1 MIFQGCNMNLQPELG
16 RVISAFPISFK
27 NLFFNQL
34 NHLINYSPTI
44 GLMGKTGAGKSS
56 LINALFQFQLSP
68 VSDVSGCT
76 RQTQRFSM
84 SMNNHVLTFVDL
96 PGVGENLERDKEYH
110 QLYRNLLP
118 ELDLIIWVLKADDRA
133 WSSDEQC
140 YRFLTEQCGYQSE
153 RFLFVLNQ
161 ADKIEPCRQWDEHNH
176 QPSLEQV
183 ANLELKQQ
191 AVITA
196 FKPHHPVMMVSAAEG
211 YQLTALA
218 EQLIQVLPAEASS
231 GVARQLNNTYRTQ
244 SVETSARND
253 FGQCI
258 SDIVD
263 TLIDIIPLPPLIKS
277 TIDTVKNSIVSVA
290 KSLWSLFF

>member
-1 MIFQGCNMNLQPELG
+1 MNKLENH
-16 RVISAFPISFK
+16 F
-27 NLFFNQL
+27 LFLPKGAKDVFLSHL
-34 NHLINYSPTI
+34 NKLINYSPTI

-56 LINALFQFQLSP
+56 LINALFQSTLSP

-76 RQTQRFSM
+76 RQAQRFSM
-84 SMNNHVLTFVDL
+84 VMNNHTLTFVDL
-96 PGVGENLERDKEYH
+96 PGVGESLERDREYH

-140 YRFLTEQCGYQSE
+140 YRFLTKQCGYQSE

-161 ADKIEPCRQWDEHNH
+161 ADKIEPCRQWDELYH
-176 QPSLEQV
+176 QPSREQV

-196 FKPHHPVMMVSAAEG
+196 FKPHHPVMTVSAAEG
-211 YQLTALA
+211 FQLTELA
-218 EQLIQVLPAEASS
+218 EQLIQALPAKASS

-244 SVETSARND
+244 SVEDSACNN
-253 FGQCI
+253 FGQCV

-263 TLIDIIPLPPLIKS
+263 TIINIIPLPPLIKH
-277 TIDTVKNSIVSVA
+277 TISTVKNSIVSVA

>member
-1 MIFQGCNMNLQPELG
+1 MNQHIELEKALA
-16 RVISAFPISFK
+16 AFPFSFK
-27 NLFFNQL
+27 TSFFNQL
-34 NHLINYSPTI
+34 SQLINYSPTI

-56 LINALFQFQLSP
+56 LINALFQSQLSP
-68 VSDVSGCT
+68 ASNVSGCT
-76 RQTQRFSM
+76 RQAQRFSM
-84 SMNNHVLTFVDL
+84 TMNNHTLTFVDL
-96 PGVGENLERDKEYH
+96 PGVGESLERDREYH

-176 QPSLEQV
+176 QPSAEQT
-183 ANLELKQQ
+183 ANLLLKQK

-196 FKPHHPVMMVSAAEG
+196 FKLHHPVMTVSAVEN
-211 YQLTALA
+211 YQLTELTA
-218 EQLIQVLPAEASS
+218 QLIQALPAQASS
-231 GVARQLNNTYRTQ
+231 GVVRQLNNTYRTQ
-244 SVETSARND
+244 SVENSARND
-253 FGQCI
+253 FGQCV
-258 SDIVD
+258 SDAID
-263 TLIDIIPLPPLIKS
+263 TIIDIIPLPPLIKH
-277 TIDTVKNSIVSVA
+277 TIRTVKSSIVSVA

>member
-1 MIFQGCNMNLQPELG
+1 MSQHSHFKPLLSALPHSFQT
-16 RVISAFPISFK
+16 S
-27 NLFFNQL
+27 FFNQL

-44 GLMGKTGAGKSS
+44 GLMGKTGVGKSS
-56 LINALFQFQLSP
+56 LINALFQSSLSP

-76 RQTQRFSM
+76 RHAQRFSM
-84 SMNNHVLTFVDL
+84 TMNNHTLTFIDL
-96 PGVGENLERDKEYH
+96 PGVGESLERDKEYH

-140 YRFLTEQCGYQSE
+140 YHFLTEQCGYQPN

-161 ADKIEPCRQWDEHNH
+161 ADKIEPCRQWDELYH
-176 QPSLEQV
+176 QPSHEQA
-183 ANLELKQQ
+183 ANLELKQH

-196 FKPHHPVMMVSAAEG
+196 FKPHHPVMAVSAVEN
-211 YQLTALA
+211 YQLTELA
-218 EQLIQVLPAEASS
+218 EQLIQALPAQASS
-231 GVARQLNNTYRTQ
+231 GVARQLSSTYRTQ
-244 SVETSARND
+244 FVETSARND
-253 FGQCI
+253 FGQCV

-263 TLIDIIPLPPLIKS
+263 TIIDIIPLPTLIKH
-277 TIDTVKNSIVSVA
+277 TISTVKNSIVSVA

>member
-1 MIFQGCNMNLQPELG
+1 MPQNTHFKLPLSALPHSFQT
-16 RVISAFPISFK
+16 S
-27 NLFFNQL
+27 FFNQL

-56 LINALFQFQLSP
+56 LINALFQSSLSP

-76 RQTQRFSM
+76 RHTQRFSM
-84 SMNNHVLTFVDL
+84 TMNNYTLTFVDL
-96 PGVGENLERDKEYH
+96 PGVGESIERDREYH

-140 YRFLTEQCGYQSE
+140 YRFLTEQCGNQPKQ
-153 RFLFVLNQ
+153 FLFVLNQ
-161 ADKIEPCRQWDEHNH
+161 ADKIEPCRQWDEVCQ
-176 QPSLEQV
+176 QPSPEQAV
-183 ANLELKQQ
+183 NLALKQQ

-196 FKPHHPVMMVSAAEG
+196 FKPHHPVMTVSAIEN
-211 YQLTALA
+211 YQLTELA
-218 EQLIQVLPAEASS
+218 EQLIQALPAKASS
-231 GVARQLNNTYRTQ
+231 GVARQLSTTYRTQ
-244 SVETSARND
+244 PVETSARND
-253 FGQCI
+253 FGQCV

-263 TLIDIIPLPPLIKS
+263 TLIDILPLPVLIKS
-277 TIDTVKNSIVSVA
+277 SIGTVKNSIVSVA

>member
-1 MIFQGCNMNLQPELG
+1 MNKLENH
-16 RVISAFPISFK
+16 F
-27 NLFFNQL
+27 LFLPKGTKDVFLSHL
-34 NHLINYSPTI
+34 NKLINYSPTI

-56 LINALFQFQLSP
+56 LINALFQSQLSP
-68 VSDVSGCT
+68 VSNVSGCT
-76 RQTQRFSM
+76 RQAQRFSITM
-84 SMNNHVLTFVDL
+84 SNHTLSFVDL
-96 PGVGENLERDKEYH
+96 PGVGESIERDKEYH

-140 YRFLTEQCGYQSE
+140 YRFLTEQCGYQPK

-161 ADKIEPCRQWDEHNH
+161 ADKIEPCREWNEHNN
-176 QPSLEQV
+176 QPSPEQA

-191 AVITA
+191 AVITT
-196 FKPHHPVMMVSAAEG
+196 FKPHHPVMTVSAAEG
-211 YQLTALA
+211 FQLTELA
-218 EQLIQVLPAEASS
+218 EQLIQALPAKASS

-244 SVETSARND
+244 SVEDSARND
-253 FGQCI
+253 FGQCV

-263 TLIDIIPLPPLIKS
+263 TLIDILPLPVLIKS
-277 TIDTVKNSIVSVA
+277 TIGTVKNSIVSVA

>member
-1 MIFQGCNMNLQPELG
+1 MHQNSHFKPLLSALPHSFQT
-16 RVISAFPISFK
+16 S
-27 NLFFNQL
+27 FFNQL

-56 LINALFQFQLSP
+56 LINALFQSTLSP

-76 RQTQRFSM
+76 RQAQRASM
-84 SMNNHVLTFVDL
+84 TMNNHTLTFIDL
-96 PGVGENLERDKEYH
+96 PGVGESLERDREYH

-140 YRFLTEQCGYQSE
+140 YRFLTEQCGYQPN

-161 ADKIEPCRQWDEHNH
+161 TDKIEPCRQWDEHKH
-176 QPSLEQV
+176 QPSPEQT
-183 ANLELKQQ
+183 ANLELKLQ
-191 AVITA
+191 AVIAA
-196 FKPHHPVMMVSAAEG
+196 FKPHHSVMTVSAVEN
-211 YQLTALA
+211 YQLTELA
-218 EQLIQVLPAEASS
+218 EQLIQALPAEASS

-253 FGQCI
+253 FGQCV

-263 TLIDIIPLPPLIKS
+263 TLIDILPLPVLIKS
-277 TIDTVKNSIVSVA
+277 TIATVKNSIVSVA

>member
-1 MIFQGCNMNLQPELG
+1 MPQH
-16 RVISAFPISFK
+16 SHFK
-27 NLFFNQL
+27 NLLSALPHSFQTSFFNQL

-56 LINALFQFQLSP
+56 LINALFQSSLSP
-68 VSDVSGCT
+68 VSNVSGCT
-76 RQTQRFSM
+76 RQAQRFSM
-84 SMNNHVLTFVDL
+84 TMNNHTLTLIDL
-96 PGVGENLERDKEYH
+96 PGVGESLERDKEYH

-140 YRFLTEQCGYQSE
+140 YRFLTEQCGYQPS

-196 FKPHHPVMMVSAAEG
+196 FKPHHPVMTVSAVEN
-211 YQLTALA
+211 YQLTELA
-218 EQLIQVLPAEASS
+218 EQLIQALPAQASS
-231 GVARQLNNTYRTQ
+231 GVARQLSSTYRTQ
-244 SVETSARND
+244 PVETSARND
-253 FGQCI
+253 FGQCV

-263 TLIDIIPLPPLIKS
+263 TLINIIPLPPLIRS
-277 TIDTVKNSIVSVA
+277 TVSTVKNSIVSVA

>member
-1 MIFQGCNMNLQPELG
+1 
-16 RVISAFPISFK
+16 
-27 NLFFNQL
+27 
-34 NHLINYSPTI
+34 
-44 GLMGKTGAGKSS
+44 MGKTGAGKSS
-56 LINALFQFQLSP
+56 LINALFQSTLST

-76 RQTQRFSM
+76 RHAQRFNMTINS
-84 SMNNHVLTFVDL
+84 HTLTFIDL
-96 PGVGENLERDKEYH
+96 PGVGESLERDKEYH

-161 ADKIEPCRQWDEHNH
+161 ADKIEPCRQWDEQCH
-176 QPSLEQV
+176 QPSPEQAV
-183 ANLELKQQ
+183 NLELKQQ

-196 FKPHHPVMMVSAAEG
+196 FKPHHPVMTVSAAEG
-211 YQLTALA
+211 FQLTKLA
-218 EQLIQVLPAEASS
+218 ELLIQALPAKASS

-244 SVETSARND
+244 SVEGSARND
-253 FGQCI
+253 FGQCV

-263 TLIDIIPLPPLIKS
+263 TLIDILPLPVLIKS
-277 TIDTVKNSIVSVA
+277 TIGTVKNSIVSVA
-290 KSLWSLFF
+290 KSLWNLFF

>member
-1 MIFQGCNMNLQPELG
+1 MAQHSQFKMIL
-16 RVISAFPISFK
+16 SAFPHPFQTSFFK
-27 NLFFNQL
+27 QL
-34 NHLINYSPTI
+34 NNLISYSPTV

-56 LINALFQFQLSP
+56 LINALFQSALSP
-68 VSDVSGCT
+68 VSNVSGCT
-76 RQTQRFSM
+76 RQAQRFNM
-84 SMNNHVLTFVDL
+84 TMNNHTLTFVDL
-96 PGVGENLERDKEYH
+96 PGVGESLERDREYH

-140 YRFLTEQCGYQSE
+140 YRFLTEQCGYQPS

-176 QPSLEQV
+176 QPSLEQL

-196 FKPHHPVMMVSAAEG
+196 FKPHHPVMTVSAVEN
-211 YQLTALA
+211 YQLTELA
-218 EQLIQVLPAEASS
+218 EQLIQALPAQASS
-231 GVARQLNNTYRTQ
+231 GVARQLNSAYRTQ
-244 SVETSARND
+244 SVENSARND
-253 FGQCI
+253 FGQCV
-258 SDIVD
+258 SDIID
-263 TLIDIIPLPPLIKS
+263 TIIDIIPLPPLIKH
-277 TIDTVKNSIVSVA
+277 TISTVKNSIVSVA

>member
-1 MIFQGCNMNLQPELG
+1 MPQQSYFKPLLSALPHSFQT
-16 RVISAFPISFK
+16 S
-27 NLFFNQL
+27 FFNQL
-34 NHLINYSPTI
+34 NHLISYSPTI

-56 LINALFQFQLSP
+56 LINALFQSTLSP

-76 RQTQRFSM
+76 RQAQRFSM
-84 SMNNHVLTFVDL
+84 TMNNHTLTFIDL
-96 PGVGENLERDKEYH
+96 PGVGESLERDREYH
-110 QLYRNLLP
+110 HLYRNLLP

-140 YRFLTEQCGYQSE
+140 YRFLTEQCGYQPS

-161 ADKIEPCRQWDEHNH
+161 ADKIEPCRQWDEQRH
-176 QPSLEQV
+176 QPSPEQA

-191 AVITA
+191 AAITA
-196 FKPHHPVMMVSAAEG
+196 FKPHHPVMTVSAAEG
-211 YQLTALA
+211 YQLTELV

-231 GVARQLNNTYRTQ
+231 GVARQLNNIYRTQ
-244 SVETSARND
+244 SVEDSARND
-253 FGQCI
+253 FGQCV

-263 TLIDIIPLPPLIKS
+263 TLIDILPLPVLIKS
-277 TIDTVKNSIVSVA
+277 TIGTVKNSIASVA

>member
-1 MIFQGCNMNLQPELG
+1 MLQHSYFKPVLSALPHSFQT
-16 RVISAFPISFK
+16 S
-27 NLFFNQL
+27 FFNQL
-34 NHLINYSPTI
+34 NHLINYSPII

-56 LINALFQFQLSP
+56 LINALFQSILSP
-68 VSDVSGCT
+68 VSNVSGCT
-76 RQTQRFSM
+76 RQSQRFSM
-84 SMNNHVLTFVDL
+84 TMNNRTLTFIDL
-96 PGVGENLERDKEYH
+96 PGVGESLERDKEYH

-161 ADKIEPCRQWDEHNH
+161 ADKIEPCRQWNELSH
-176 QPSLEQV
+176 QPSPEQ
-183 ANLELKQQ
+183 AASLELKQQ

-196 FKPHHPVMMVSAAEG
+196 FKPHHPVMVVSAIEN
-211 YQLTALA
+211 YQLTELA
-218 EQLIQVLPAEASS
+218 EQLILALPAKASS

-244 SVETSARND
+244 FVETSARND
-253 FGQCI
+253 FGQCV

-263 TLIDIIPLPPLIKS
+263 TLIDILPLPVLIKS
-277 TIDTVKNSIVSVA
+277 TIGTVKNSIVSVA

>member
-1 MIFQGCNMNLQPELG
+1 MHQNSHFNPLLSALPHSFQT
-16 RVISAFPISFK
+16 S
-27 NLFFNQL
+27 FFNRL

-56 LINALFQFQLSP
+56 LINALFQSQLSP

-96 PGVGENLERDKEYH
+96 PGGGESLERDKVYH

-140 YRFLTEQCGYQSE
+140 YRFLTEQCGYQPS

-161 ADKIEPCRQWDEHNH
+161 ADKIEPYRQWNELSH
-176 QPSLEQV
+176 QPSPEQA

-196 FKPHHPVMMVSAAEG
+196 FKPHHPVMTVSAAEG
-211 YQLTALA
+211 FQLTEFT
-218 EQLIQVLPAEASS
+218 EQLIRALPAKASS
-231 GVARQLNNTYRTQ
+231 GVARQLNSTYRTQ
-244 SVETSARND
+244 SLENAARND
-253 FGQCI
+253 FGQCV

-263 TLIDIIPLPPLIKS
+263 TLIDILPLPVLIKS
-277 TIDTVKNSIVSVA
+277 TIGTVKNSIVSVA

>member
-1 MIFQGCNMNLQPELG
+1 MNKLENHFLFLPKG
-16 RVISAFPISFK
+16 AK
-27 NLFFNQL
+27 NVFLSHL
-34 NHLINYSPTI
+34 NKLINYSPTM

-56 LINALFQFQLSP
+56 LINALFQSSLSP
-68 VSDVSGCT
+68 VNDVSGCT
-76 RQTQRFSM
+76 RQAQCFSM
-84 SMNNHVLTFVDL
+84 TMNNHTLTFIDL
-96 PGVGENLERDKEYH
+96 PGVGESLDRDREYH

-140 YRFLTEQCGYQSE
+140 YRFLTEQCDYHPN

-191 AVITA
+191 AVIAA
-196 FKPHHPVMMVSAAEG
+196 FKPHHPVMTVSAVEN
-211 YQLTALA
+211 YQLTELA
-218 EQLIQVLPAEASS
+218 EQLIQALPAQASS
-231 GVARQLNNTYRTQ
+231 GVARQLNSTYRTQ
-244 SVETSARND
+244 SVENSARND
-253 FGQCI
+253 FGQCV

-263 TLIDIIPLPPLIKS
+263 TIIDIIPLPPLIKH
-277 TIDTVKNSIVSVA
+277 TISTVKNSIVSVA
-290 KSLWSLFF
+290 KSLWSFFF

>member
-1 MIFQGCNMNLQPELG
+1 MNKLENH
-16 RVISAFPISFK
+16 F
-27 NLFFNQL
+27 LFLPKGAKDVFLSHL
-34 NHLINYSPTI
+34 NKLINYSPTI

-56 LINALFQFQLSP
+56 LINALFQSQLSP

-76 RQTQRFSM
+76 RQAQRFSM
-84 SMNNHVLTFVDL
+84 AMNNHTLTFVDL
-96 PGVGENLERDKEYH
+96 PGVGESIERDKEYH

-140 YRFLTEQCGYQSE
+140 YRFLTEQCGYQPK

-176 QPSLEQV
+176 QLSLEQV

-191 AVITA
+191 AVITV
-196 FKPHHPVMMVSAAEG
+196 FKPHHPVMTVSAAEG
-211 YQLTALA
+211 YQLTELA

-253 FGQCI
+253 FGQCV

-263 TLIDIIPLPPLIKS
+263 TLIDILPLPALIKS
-277 TIDTVKNSIVSVA
+277 TIGTVKNNIVSVA

>member
-1 MIFQGCNMNLQPELG
+1 MNKLENH
-16 RVISAFPISFK
+16 F
-27 NLFFNQL
+27 LFLPKGTKDVFLSHL
-34 NHLINYSPTI
+34 NKLINYSPTI

-56 LINALFQFQLSP
+56 LINALFQYQLSP
-68 VSDVSGCT
+68 VSNVSGCT
-76 RQTQRFSM
+76 RQAQRFSITM
-84 SMNNHVLTFVDL
+84 SNHTLTFVDL
-96 PGVGENLERDKEYH
+96 PGVGESLERDKEYH

-196 FKPHHPVMMVSAAEG
+196 FKPHHPVMTVSAIEN
-211 YQLTALA
+211 YQLTELT
-218 EQLIQVLPAEASS
+218 EQLIQALPAQASS
-231 GVARQLNNTYRTQ
+231 GVARQLNSAYRTQ
-244 SVETSARND
+244 SVENSARND
-253 FGQCI
+253 FGQCV
-258 SDIVD
+258 SDIID
-263 TLIDIIPLPPLIKS
+263 TIIDIIPLPPLIKHTS
-277 TIDTVKNSIVSVA
+277 STVKNSIVSVA

>member
-16 RVISAFPISFK
+16 RVISAFPASFK

-56 LINALFQFQLSP
+56 LINALFQSPLSP

-76 RQTQRFSM
+76 RQAQRFSIT
-84 SMNNHVLTFVDL
+84 MNNHTLTFIDL
-96 PGVGENLERDKEYH
+96 PGVGESLERDKEYH
-110 QLYRNLLP
+110 QLYHNLLP

-140 YRFLTEQCGYQSE
+140 YRFLTEQCGYQPK

-161 ADKIEPCRQWDEHNH
+161 ADKIEPCRQWDEVCQ
-176 QPSLEQV
+176 QPSSEQV

-196 FKPHHPVMMVSAAEG
+196 FKPHHPVMTVSAVEG
-211 YQLTALA
+211 FQFTELA
-218 EQLIQVLPAEASS
+218 EQLIQALPAQASS
-231 GVARQLNNTYRTQ
+231 GVARQLNLPYRTQ

-253 FGQCI
+253 FGQCV

-263 TLIDIIPLPPLIKS
+263 MLIDILPLPVLIKS
-277 TIDTVKNSIVSVA
+277 TIGTVKNSIVSVA
-290 KSLWSLFF
+290 NSLWSLFF

>member
-1 MIFQGCNMNLQPELG
+1 MNEYPELG
-16 RVISAFPISFK
+16 RVISAFPASFK

-34 NHLINYSPTI
+34 NYLINYSPTI

-56 LINALFQFQLSP
+56 LINALFQSTLSP
-68 VSDVSGCT
+68 VNNVSGCT
-76 RQTQRFSM
+76 RQAQRFSM
-84 SMNNHVLTFVDL
+84 KMNNHTLTFIDL
-96 PGVGENLERDKEYH
+96 PGVGESLERDKEYH
-110 QLYRNLLP
+110 QLYRSLLP

-140 YRFLTEQCGYQSE
+140 YRFLTEQCGYQPK

-161 ADKIEPCRQWDEHNH
+161 ADKIEPCRQWDEVCQ
-176 QPSLEQV
+176 QPSSEQV

-196 FKPHHPVMMVSAAEG
+196 FKPHHPVMTVSAAEG
-211 YQLTALA
+211 FQLTELA
-218 EQLIQVLPAEASS
+218 EQLIQSLPAKASS
-231 GVARQLNNTYRTQ
+231 GVARQLSRTYRTQ
-244 SVETSARND
+244 SIETSARND

-263 TLIDIIPLPPLIKS
+263 TLIDIIPLPLLIKS

-290 KSLWSLFF
+290 KSLWSFFF